1 MKTLFVVAD
10 VHGFFR
16 EMCYALDEAGFDIRN
31 DDHIFISCGDLLDR
45 GSEPKA
51 CLQFVNMLPE
61 HRKKLILGNHECLMI
76 QAIHRG
82 YFEAADIHNGTAK
95 TVFDLTGIQLNQF
108 GNQDTAVRTALMQ
121 MMFNEDWQEYIHSCE
136 NYYETDK
143 YIFTHGYIPITYNED
158 GKLDYDPDW
167 RSEFANWEG
176 ARWLNGMKKNH
187 LGIKIPGKTIVCGH
201 WHTSWGHCN
210 LHNNGVEFAETDAGI
225 QSIHT
230 PFYEDGLI
238 ALDACTVYS
247 GFVNCIK
254 LEVEDE

>member
-10 VHGFFR
+10 VHGFFK
-16 EMCYALDEAGFDIRN
+16 EMYYALNEAGFDIRN
-31 DDHIFISCGDLLDR
+31 DNHIFVSCGDLLDR
-45 GSEPKA
+45 GLEPKA

-61 HRKKLILGNHECLMI
+61 HRKKLIMGNHEELLI
-76 QAIHRG
+76 QAIYRG
-82 YFEAADIHNGTAK
+82 YFEPADIHNGTAK
-95 TVFDLTGIQLNQF
+95 TVFDLTNIY
-108 GNQDTAVRTALMQ
+108 GNDMAALQQ
-121 MMFNEDWQEYIHSCE
+121 MMFNEDWQEYIHSCI

-143 YIFTHGYIPITYNED
+143 YIFTHGYVPLTYNNNGE
-158 GKLDYDPDW
+158 LTYDPDW

-238 ALDACTVYS
+238 ALDSCVVYS
-247 GFVNCIK
+247 GFVNCLKIE
-254 LEVEDE
+254 LEDE